1 MKNNTKLARVLR
13 RLFGEEVGATMME
26 YVILAV
32 MIAAAVTA
40 AAIYFGNSAKNQ
52 MNVANDAMVGN
63 TKGAETR
70 SKASRTVEDTE
81 SNAAHTSAD
90 QFKKMTTQAAEAKG
104 SAGGGK

>member
-1 MKNNTKLARVLR
+1 MNINNKFARVLR

-52 MNVANDAMVGN
+52 MQVAGDAMVGDTKKAESRSESSRDQQMAGV
-63 TKGAETR
+63 TKGNESAKRFKNT
-70 SKASRTVEDTE
+70 TGEDTD
-81 SNAAHTSAD
+81 AT
-90 QFKKMTTQAAEAKG
+90 AE
-104 SAGGGK
+104 